1 MFIERPPR
9 IFRLFFPGCIFRK
22 QQEKKCVYLTFDD
35 GPVPGITTQVLDI
48 LDRHGIKA
56 TFFMVGDNVRKHPAE
71 YQDVVNRGHAVG
83 NHTMHHLQGIRTTT
97 RKYIA
102 DVMEARKYIGETSL
116 FRPPHGVLRARQA
129 MSMKKHFRIVM
140 YDLVTRDYSKHLSV
154 KDIVDNVRKY
164 TRNGS
169 VIVFHDSEKS
179 APRVIQALEE
189 SLIWLE
195 NQGYEFR
202 LIDSEL
208 NGR

>member
-1 MFIERPPR
+1 M
-9 IFRLFFPGCIFRK
+9 
-22 QQEKKCVYLTFDD
+22 LT
-35 GPVPGITTQVLDI
+35 VIT
-48 LDRHGIKA
+48 G
-56 TFFMVGDNVRKHPAE
+56 
-71 YQDVVNRGHAVG
+71 
-83 NHTMHHLQGIRTTT
+83 
-97 RKYIA
+97 
-102 DVMEARKYIGETSL
+102 
-116 FRPPHGVLRARQA
+116 
-129 MSMKKHFRIVM
+129 